1 MKIINICVGGYV
13 EGWGYQENLL
23 PEYEHKA
30 GYYTI
35 VFAPRNSFPSYVEK
49 KERDEIIKKG
59 PEYEYNG
66 VRIIRHNIYLHTPG
80 FVLFS
85 THLFRTLL
93 KEKPDIIFHHGTHP
107 SLLKCVL
114 YRLFHKK
121 TILFVDNH
129 VDYINQSKNVAWN
142 FIIRK
147 VILRLVN
154 KISSPAVSKFYGVS
168 PGRCDYLRDVYKISA
183 NKISLLPIG
192 GDVDMVNK
200 VSIEGVRSLF
210 SIPEDSF
217 VICMGGKLEIS
228 KGTISLVKSYQ
239 TLRKK
244 YHSLQLVIFGKIL
257 DEQTKNVVD
266 DEGSIINLGWRNRE
280 DTIKILKQAQIA
292 IWPIHHTTLIEDAV
306 CCSTPVIARETGNTS
321 HLVEGNGILMKEGN
335 YDEVTRA
342 IETIFLDYESY
353 KAAAKEMSERYAYP
367 SIVKMIMADYK
378 KAIS

>member
-23 PEYEHKA
+23 PEYESKA
-30 GYYTI
+30 GYDTI
-35 VFAPRNSFPSYVEK
+35 VFAPQNSFPSYVDK
-49 KERDEIIKKG
+49 KERNNIIEKG
-59 PEYEYNG
+59 REYEYNG
-66 VRIIRHNIYLHTPG
+66 VRIIRYNTYLHTPG
-80 FVLFS
+80 FVFFT

-93 KEKPDIIFHHGTHP
+93 KEEPDIIFHHGTHP
-107 SLLKCVL
+107 SLLKCVI
-114 YRLFHKK
+114 YKLFHKK
-121 TILFVDNH
+121 TVLFVDNH
-129 VDYINQSKNVAWN
+129 VDYINQSKHVVWN

-147 VILRLVN
+147 VILRTVSI
-154 KISSPAVSKFYGVS
+154 ISSPAVCKFYGVS
-168 PGRCDYLRDVYKISA
+168 PGRCEYLKEVYKLSSK
-183 NKISLLPIG
+183 KISLLPIG

-200 VSIEGVRSLF
+200 VSIECARSHF

-217 VICMGGKLEIS
+217 VICMGGKLEKS
-228 KGTISLVKSYQ
+228 KGTITLVKSYQ
-239 TLRKK
+239 TLKQK
-244 YHSLQLVIFGKIL
+244 YPTLQLVIFGKIL
-257 DEQTKNVVD
+257 DEQTKKAV
-266 DEGSIINLGWRNRE
+266 EEEKSIINLGWRNRE

-306 CCSTPVIARETGNTS
+306 CCSTPVITRNTGNTS
-321 HLVEGNGILMKEGN
+321 HLVDGNGVLIKEGN

-367 SIVKMIMADYK
+367 SIVNMIMADYN